1 MILPSAP
8 LAACATPANSLVPP
22 NRRRS
27 AMRSAAM
34 LRGLACFAA
43 LALLAACSS
52 GGGGGNAR
60 QEAANYAAHARGN
73 YTPPGPPS
81 DPWGPY
87 ITEAAQRFDVPE
99 LWVRQVI
106 RAESSGQQYQNGQLT
121 TSPVGAMGLMQLMP
135 GTYNDMKAQY
145 SLGDDPY
152 DPHNNILAGTAY
164 LRQMYDLYGS
174 PGFLAAY
181 NAGPRRLEDY
191 LLRNRG
197 LPDETRRYVAKIAP
211 NIDSVRPRSVSE
223 ASQLAMYQLPDNI
236 PAGPRYPRGQ
246 RRPSPVMLA
255 ERSPSP
261 AYLRAPVRTAALS
274 PPPRPQPVVVA
285 SVVAPQR
292 PRGGFHLI
300 SPAVADTMP
309 ARRGGPS
316 TGDWA
321 IQVGAFANA
330 DQARSATSTALH
342 RAHAPLAA
350 ARQTIG
356 TVRQAHA
363 TLYRARLTGLS
374 RDAAHDACRL
384 IVSAHGACIVLSPE
398 AQS

>member
-8 LAACATPANSLVPP
+8 RAPAGKSRPG
-22 NRRRS
+22 
-27 AMRSAAM
+27 MRSAAV
-34 LRGLACFAA
+34 LRGLACVAA

-52 GGGGGNAR
+52 GSGGNAR
-60 QEAANYAAHARGN
+60 QEAANYAAHARGS
-73 YTPPGPPS
+73 YAPPGPPS

-87 ITEAAQRFDVPE
+87 ISAAAKRFDVPE

-106 RAESSGQQYQNGQLT
+106 QAESSGQQYQSGKLT

-135 GTYNDMKAQY
+135 ATYDELKAQHA
-145 SLGDDPY
+145 LGDDPY

-181 NAGPRRLEDY
+181 NAGPGRLEDY

-197 LPDETRRYVAKIAP
+197 LPTETRRYVAKIAP
-211 NIDSVRPRSVSE
+211 NIDGVRPRHVSE

-246 RRPSPVMLA
+246 RRPAPVMLA
-255 ERSPSP
+255 DARSPSP
-261 AYLRAPVRTAALS
+261 TYLRQPVRIAAL
-274 PPPRPQPVVVA
+274 PPTRPQPVVMA
-285 SVVAPQR
+285 SAT
-292 PRGGFHLI
+292 PRRARSGFHLI

-309 ARRGGPS
+309 DRRGGPA

-321 IQVGAFANA
+321 IQVGAFGNA
-330 DQARSATSTALH
+330 TQARAATATALH
-342 RAHAPLAA
+342 RAHRPLAA
-350 ARQTIG
+350 AQQTVG

-374 RDAAHDACRL
+374 RQSAHDACRV

>member
-1 MILPSAP
+1 MTSSSPAAPATRPAIL
-8 LAACATPANSLVPP
+8 
-22 NRRRS
+22 
-27 AMRSAAM
+27 
-34 LRGLACFAA
+34 LRGLACVAA

-52 GGGGGNAR
+52 GGGGNAR
-60 QEAANYAAHARGN
+60 QEAANYAAHAKRD

-99 LWVRQVI
+99 RWVREVI
-106 RAESSGQQYQNGQLT
+106 RAESSGQQYQNGGLT
-121 TSPVGAMGLMQLMP
+121 TSPVGAMGLMQVMP
-135 GTYNDMKAQY
+135 ATYDDLRTQY

-181 NAGPRRLEDY
+181 NAGPGRLEDY

-197 LPDETRRYVAKIAP
+197 LPDETRRYVAKIGP
-211 NIDSVRPRSVSE
+211 NIDGIQPRHVSE

-236 PAGPRYPRGQ
+236 PAGPRYPRGH

-255 ERSPSP
+255 SARSPSP
-261 AYLRAPVRTAALS
+261 SYLRQPVSTAAL
-274 PPPRPQPVVVA
+274 PPPPPEPVRYAALARP
-285 SVVAPQR
+285 APSPTR
-292 PRGGFHLI
+292 SGGFHLI
-300 SPAVADTMP
+300 APAVADTMP
-309 ARRGGPS
+309 ARRGGPA

-321 IQVGAFANA
+321 IQVGAFGNA
-330 DQARSATSTALH
+330 GQ
-342 RAHAPLAA
+342 AHAAAVSARGRARGPLADG
-350 ARQTIG
+350 RPTVG

-374 RDAAHDACRL
+374 RESAHQACRL